1 VAGTPRAFL
10 GTLLRIVVLL
20 GLSIVVSAWIFRTDM
35 RESSRFAPV
44 GVIEFSLPEG
54 RSRGTAFLVGDCAV
68 MTNFHVAFGPWYLTA
83 LRPPSSSNRGTFTLS
98 QATLADGEHPASEA
112 VPVIWGDYTGPD
124 RQLRKPGEDWVVLA
138 LKDCLGT
145 RFGYLKPYDAAL
157 NDDVPGEGG
166 FAAVGYSSGRQMVD
180 ANCSIRMDGKN
191 RNGSTMLHDC
201 AALLG
206 DSGSPIMRRGT
217 GRVVAM
223 VSSFHAD
230 WSSSRCR
237 SPTGFVREQWT
248 SECTNVAV
256 PFDAG
261 LIDRIEAVREA
272 ILVQNQL
279 LNLGY
284 DAGPLGEI
292 EAPRLVRAIK
302 QFQVDSG
309 LAPNGAI
316 DANLCKRLKMR
327 TLRL

>member
-1 VAGTPRAFL
+1 MAGTLRAFL
-10 GTLLRIVVLL
+10 VKLIRIGFLL
-20 GLSIVVSAWIFRTDM
+20 GLSIVVSAWVFRTDM

-54 RSRGTAFLVGDCAV
+54 RSRGTAFLVGDCAI
-68 MTNFHVAFGPWYLTA
+68 MTNFHVVFGPWYLTA

-98 QATLADGEHPASEA
+98 QATLADGEHPATEA
-112 VPVIWGDYTGPD
+112 VPVIWGDYTGPE
-124 RQLRKPGEDWVVLA
+124 RQFRKPGEDWVVLA

-157 NDDVPGEGG
+157 NDDIPSAGG

-191 RNGSTMLHDC
+191 RNGPTMLHDC

-206 DSGSPIMRRGT
+206 DFGSPIVRRGT

-223 VSSFHAD
+223 VSGFHAD

-261 LIDRIEAVREA
+261 LIDRIEAAREA

-279 LNLGY
+279 LSLGY

-292 EAPRLVRAIK
+292 ETSRLIRAIK

-309 LAPNGAI
+309 IALNGAV
-316 DANLCKRLKMR
+316 DANLCKILKMR
-327 TLRL
+327 TFRL